1 MTNNVII
8 YVVNVNEVVNNL
20 NELYAAVSGTNK
32 YRVSAIDHLPKLKN
46 VAPGDIITTKKG
58 NKAYVIDVFT
68 DFNDPRLV
76 DFCDSHEVKESKILG
91 VSNLTTRKVWDKSYA
106 PVAKAAPV
114 AKMSIADKV
123 KSMFMPT
130 EAENVAI
137 SMNGDICVATNEGY
151 VTINSENELVSYPE
165 ELVLTGMPAYVVSK
179 PIDQVVAGDIIQV
192 KNSYVKVVGRRG
204 NKLTTIS
211 YTGSGKTVHT
221 IKDVILNQNLVRVVI
236 TLTGSVNSQVNPL
249 MFMMLAKDGNTSDK
263 LLPLMM
269 MNQQNGA
276 LGTNPMLMALAMG
289 DGELDTKS
297 LLMMSMMGGQNIL
310 GNMFGTKT
318 PSNIKQTYDLEDVDA
333 EDVKEENVKD

>member
-1 MTNNVII
+1 MTNNVIV

-20 NELYAAVSGTNK
+20 NELYAVVRGTDK
-32 YRVSAIDHLPKLKN
+32 FRVSAIDHLPKLKN

-58 NKAYVIDVFT
+58 NKVYVIDTFT
-68 DFNDPRLV
+68 DFNDPRLSN
-76 DFCDSHEVKESKILG
+76 FMNSHNAKESKILG
-91 VSNLTTRKVWDKSYA
+91 VANLTTRKVWDNTYA
-106 PVAKAAPV
+106 PIAKAAPIT
-114 AKMSIADKV
+114 KTSIADKV

-130 EAENVAI
+130 EAENVAV

-151 VTINSENELVSYPE
+151 VTINGNNELVSYPE
-165 ELVLTGMPAYVVSK
+165 ELVLTDMPAYVVSK
-179 PIDQVVAGDIIQV
+179 PVDQVSIGDIIQV
-192 KNSYVKVVGRRG
+192 KNSYVKVVGRKG
-204 NKLTTIS
+204 SKLTTIS

-249 MFMMLAKDGNTSDK
+249 MFMMLAEDGNTSDK

-276 LGTNPMLMALAMG
+276 LDTNPMLMALAMG

-297 LLMMSMMGGQNIL
+297 LLMMSMMGGQNPF
-310 GNMFGTKT
+310 GNLFGNTT
-318 PSNIKQTYDLEDVDA
+318 NVEEA
-333 EDVKEENVKD
+333 EVEEAEEVKD